1 LMEWLDKGMQW
12 VLMGC
17 DFTLL
22 LRGATQ
28 VCRQVRTHHENTL
41 QTLKK

>member
-1 LMEWLDKGMQW
+1 MQW

-28 VCRQVRTHHENTL
+28 VCRQVRAHHEKTPL
-41 QTLKK
+41 TQKK